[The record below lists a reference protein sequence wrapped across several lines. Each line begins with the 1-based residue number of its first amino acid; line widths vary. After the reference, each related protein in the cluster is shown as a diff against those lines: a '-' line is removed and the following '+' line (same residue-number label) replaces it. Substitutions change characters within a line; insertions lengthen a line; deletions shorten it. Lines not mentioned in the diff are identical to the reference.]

1 MLIITESLRNEYP
14 GGFIGAVVFKNAVNP
29 ERSQRLEEKR
39 EELET
44 ALRNRYGHLNRP
56 DLGTTEPIKTYVDY
70 YKRFK
75 KTYHVLLQLESVV
88 FRNKS
93 LPNVSPLVE
102 AMFMAELKN
111 QYLTAGHDLDRIKL
125 PIRVDV
131 SQGNERYTL
140 LNGQEKKLIP
150 GDMMMTDGNGIISS
164 ILHGPDHQTQIK
176 KGTKDVIYV
185 VYAPPGIKENSL
197 NDHLQ
202 DICQYVQV
210 VSPDA
215 VLELQQI
222 YRV

>member
-1 MLIITESLRNEYP
+1 MLIISESLRNEYP

-29 ERSQRLEEKR
+29 EKSQPLQKKK

-44 ALRNRYGHLNRP
+44 ALRNQYGHLKRS
-56 DLGTTEPIKTYVDY
+56 DFATREPIKTYVDY
-70 YKRFK
+70 YKGFK

-88 FRNKS
+88 FKHKS

-111 QYLTAGHDLDRIKL
+111 QYLTAGHDLDAIKL
-125 PIRVDV
+125 PIKVDV
-131 SQGNERYTL
+131 SQGNEHYTL
-140 LNGQEKKLIP
+140 LKGQEKKLIP

-164 ILHGPDHQTQIK
+164 IIYGPDHETQIK
-176 KGTKDVIYV
+176 KSTQHVIYV
-185 VYAPPGIKENSL
+185 VYAPPGIKEKSL

-202 DICQYVQV
+202 DLCQYVLV
-210 VSPDA
+210 ISPDA

-222 YRV
+222 HRI